1 MDLTTVDRPK
11 FEGDASTV
19 PTIKMGDVG
28 RPYLRSVVI
37 HLENQGGSDSN
48 KLSSRMLEAVNG
60 SIDSMEHITAFYAQI
75 PLYGTLDTLKYRTFS
90 IRLRG
95 LA

>member
-11 FEGDASTV
+11 FEGDASIV
-19 PTIKMGDVG
+19 QTIKMGGIG

-37 HLENQGGSDSN
+37 HLENQGGSDYN
-48 KLSSRMLEAVNG
+48 KLSSRILKAVNG
-60 SIDSMEHITAFYAQI
+60 SIDSMEHITAFYAHI
-75 PLYGTLDTLKYRTFS
+75 PLYGTLDTLKYHAFS